1 VADSMLDILTVR
13 QLRDWVA
20 TNRVTVLSA
29 ATKAEMIQRIASAT
43 AGVRLDHEAI
53 RRSVR

>member
-1 VADSMLDILTVR
+1 MADSMLDILTVR